1 MSDDGYTLAE
11 MLAALTILGL
21 AMGGL
26 GLVVSLISRQQL
38 TSNRIQARL
47 AADRAVDQALT
58 RWLAQDGAT
67 TLQGDA
73 TGLSFSCVA
82 ATCAASLQ
90 AEGRRMLLVL
100 RNGSGRAQRL
110 RLSDPAMRFSYRD
123 ARGVVD
129 AWPSAET
136 SPSNRG
142 DQPPRA
148 VLLAKPGAGAPLA
161 VVPISPREPR
171 DCQFDAIIGDCRIM
185 TP

>member
-26 GLVVSLISRQQL
+26 GLVVGLISRQQL

-47 AADRAVDQALT
+47 AADRTVDQTLT
-58 RWLAQDGAT
+58 RWLAQDGAE
-67 TLQGDA
+67 TLHGDA
-73 TGLSFSCVA
+73 RGLSFACAA

-90 AEGRRMLLVL
+90 VEGRRMLLVL
-100 RNGSGRAQRL
+100 RNGSGRARRL
-110 RLSDPAMRFSYRD
+110 RLSDPAVRFSYRD
-123 ARGVVD
+123 ARSLVD
-129 AWPSAET
+129 AWPPAET
-136 SPSNRG
+136 SPSHPG
-142 DQPPRA
+142 DQTPRA
-148 VLLAKPGAGAPLA
+148 VLLAKPGAVAPLA

-171 DCQFDAIIGDCRIM
+171 DCQFDAIIGGCRIV